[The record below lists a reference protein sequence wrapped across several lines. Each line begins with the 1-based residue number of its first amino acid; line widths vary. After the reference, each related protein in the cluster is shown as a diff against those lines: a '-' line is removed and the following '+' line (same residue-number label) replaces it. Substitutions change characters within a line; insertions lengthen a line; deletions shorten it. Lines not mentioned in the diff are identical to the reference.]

1 MVRAGGECVRELLR
15 DGSSPGSAQRLC
27 GFSQPGHQLQRP
39 RQWHAGRR
47 CLQCHGAAHL
57 PPPARHH
64 GHGHTDEAV
73 QKLLGIGGI
82 AWSQDL
88 LQLGLQCGAV
98 GRGERLPETS
108 RFFPLQTIC
117 AVMP

>member
-27 GFSQPGHQLQRP
+27 GFSQPGLQLQRP
-39 RQWHAGRR
+39 LQWHAARR
-47 CLQCHGAAHL
+47 CLQCHAAAHL
-57 PPPARHH
+57 PPPTGQH
-64 GHGHTDEAV
+64 GHADEAV
-73 QKLLGIGGI
+73 HNLLGIGGI

-98 GRGERLPETS
+98 GQGERLPETS